1 MLLKLFR
8 EGLGRIFILVSNLTL
23 PKQIQR
29 GPAGQSE
36 ALAMCKSLSLYQFY
50 ACPFCLKV
58 RRHIYRLN
66 LNIQYKDAQNDPQ
79 HRRDLEQQGGN
90 IQVPC
95 LLIQQKGKADTWLYE
110 SDAIIS
116 YLTERFERL

>member
-29 GPAGQSE
+29 GPASQSE

-79 HRRDLEQQGGN
+79 HRQDLDQQGGN

-95 LLIQQKGKADTWLYE
+95 LRIQHKDKDTWLYE
-110 SDAIIS
+110 SDAIIA
-116 YLTERFERL
+116 YLDKKFANL